1 MKTES
6 VNIEST
12 KKQLYKVAFALAVFT
27 IFYNI
32 IEGLVS
38 TYFGYE
44 DESLTLFGFGA
55 DSFIEVI
62 SGMGIAHMI
71 FRIQHQ
77 SECNRDNFER
87 TALRITGFA
96 FYTLVIG
103 LLATGFYNLWIGHK
117 PETTFWGVVISLIS
131 IVVMLLL
138 IYGKI
143 KVGKQLNSEA
153 IMADAACTKVCIY
166 MSVILLASSLIYELT
181 NFAYIDII
189 GTFGLAYFSFKEGS
203 ECFEKVKTNKFCSC
217 KDD

>member
-1 MKTES
+1 
-6 VNIEST
+6 
-12 KKQLYKVAFALAVFT
+12 
-27 IFYNI
+27 
-32 IEGLVS
+32 
-38 TYFGYE
+38 
-44 DESLTLFGFGA
+44 
-55 DSFIEVI
+55 
-62 SGMGIAHMI
+62 MI